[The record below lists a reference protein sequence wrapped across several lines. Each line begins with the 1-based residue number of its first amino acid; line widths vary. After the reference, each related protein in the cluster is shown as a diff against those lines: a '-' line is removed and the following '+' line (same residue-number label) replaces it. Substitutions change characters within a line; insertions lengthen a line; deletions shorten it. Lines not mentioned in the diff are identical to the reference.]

1 MTAPKDRWLDR
12 EAGPVVRPYA
22 VTKGRTLPAGGTFGL
37 IDLVAASDL
46 QPPHGARLSSEHR
59 RILDRCPHP
68 IAGVG
73 LAADVDL
80 PVGGVRGLLG
90 ALNAHRMIR
99 ILPTASGPVTR
110 DSLLSD

>member
-46 QPPHGARLSSEHR
+46 QPPPGARLSSEHR
-59 RILDRCPHP
+59 RILDRCLHP
-68 IAGVG
+68 ITVG
-73 LAADVDL
+73 DLASGDDL
-80 PVGGVRGLLG
+80 PVGVGRVLLG
-90 ALNAHRMIR
+90 DLSPHRMLR
-99 ILPTASGPVTR
+99 IAATAEAPVSQQR
-110 DSLLSD
+110 LLMA

>member
-46 QPPHGARLSSEHR
+46 PPPHGARLSSEHR
-59 RILDRCPHP
+59 RILDRCPPP
-68 IAGVG
+68 ITLVDPG
-73 LAADVDL
+73 ADGDL
-80 PVGGVRGLLG
+80 PVGGVTLLLG
-90 ALNAHRMIR
+90 ALSQRPMVR
-99 ILPTASGPVTR
+99 ILPT
-110 DSLLSD
+110 